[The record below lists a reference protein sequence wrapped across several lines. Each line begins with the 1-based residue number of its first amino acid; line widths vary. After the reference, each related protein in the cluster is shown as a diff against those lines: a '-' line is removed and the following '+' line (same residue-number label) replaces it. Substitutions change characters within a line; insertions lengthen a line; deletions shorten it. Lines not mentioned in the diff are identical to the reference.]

1 MEGHP
6 VLAQTILAEGAQE
19 GSGLLGMILPFVLI
33 ALVFWLLILRP
44 QQKRKQ
50 QETKMQSELQPG
62 VEVLT
67 KAGFYATVVEV
78 RDNEIELEISPG
90 TRIRMLKAGVGDVV
104 KPDGGVTDDTPVE
117 DRPDFPGNDDKND
130 GPR

>member
-1 MEGHP
+1 M
-6 VLAQTILAEGAQE
+6 L
-19 GSGLLGMILPFVLI
+19 LPFVLI

-44 QQKRKQ
+44 QQKRRQ

-67 KAGFYATVVEV
+67 KAGFFATVVEV
-78 RDNEIELEISPG
+78 RDNEVELEVSPG
-90 TRIRMLKAGVGDVV
+90 TRIRMLKAGVGDIVR
-104 KPDGGVTDDTPVE
+104 PNETAADDTPVE

-130 GPR
+130 GK

>member
-1 MEGHP
+1 M
-6 VLAQTILAEGAQE
+6 LAQTILANGGAPQD
-19 GSGLLGMILPFVLI
+19 GGLLGMLLPFVLI

-44 QQKRKQ
+44 QQKRRQ

-67 KAGFYATVVEV
+67 KAGFFATVVEV
-78 RDNEIELEISPG
+78 RDNEVELEVSPG
-90 TRIRMLKAGVGDVV
+90 TRIRMLKAGVGDIVR
-104 KPDGGVTDDTPVE
+104 PNETAADDTPVE

-130 GPR
+130 GK

>member
-1 MEGHP
+1 
-6 VLAQTILAEGAQE
+6 
-19 GSGLLGMILPFVLI
+19 MILPFVLI

-78 RDNEIELEISPG
+78 RDSEVELEISPG
-90 TRIRMLKAGVGDVV
+90 TRIRMLKAGVGDIQR
-104 KPDGGVTDDTPVE
+104 PNGVQDDTPVE
-117 DRPDFPGNDDKND
+117 DRPDFPGKDDKDD